1 MLRLFLVFHK
11 LRNIIFLHA
20 ELDDLTPWDA
30 ESFKR
35 CIRRR
40 RQTASNMSGQIR
52 VILALPWRNNRRID
66 EILTQLEIASLP
78 LEVTFWRQPVVS
90 CK

>member
-1 MLRLFLVFHK
+1 MTSLRG
-11 LRNIIFLHA
+11 N
-20 ELDDLTPWDA
+20 A

-66 EILTQLEIASLP
+66 EIYEFQNP
-78 LEVTFWRQPVVS
+78 P
-90 CK
+90 